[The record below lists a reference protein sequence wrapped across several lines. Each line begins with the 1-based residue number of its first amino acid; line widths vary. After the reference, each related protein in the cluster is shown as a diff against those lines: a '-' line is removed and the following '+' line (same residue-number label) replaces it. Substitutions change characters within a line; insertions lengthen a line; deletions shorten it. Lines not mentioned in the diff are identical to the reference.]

1 MKKKLIPLIMALVC
15 STACVFSLAACGG
28 ESGPKLDSLRI
39 AKTGEQPD
47 DPHNVT
53 TEITYGETPDLSV
66 YKLYLYYS
74 NGDTED
80 IATNNDKI
88 TVKYSYLKKYG
99 LADDRTEIENLPTEW
114 VTGSY
119 TIEYTYDGK
128 TDYNYKAKVI
138 IAVVPAKSGAFRVY
152 PTKTT
157 WYEDENAS
165 QVTLRNPN
173 GLAVENVHNI
183 YDANAKNDTN
193 GIFSLCYMQKAKY
206 DSLTEE
212 QKTDFEYLDSLN
224 DDVHSYFSDGQLE
237 AGEYMLFAMV
247 NDTYNYEDIVTSAV
261 KLTVKDSIIER
272 TFTFQDIVL
281 KDSAGNTVTDD
292 TIEFVATT
300 ENLKTANVG
309 KTAICKANGEV
320 RGTVDFGNGTF
331 DSLTSEE
338 VYHYIKHNPT
348 EVVIVAQ
355 QGGVQIAEC
364 VLNGNTL
371 TMTMEIPETT
381 YKWIVT
387 YTG

>member
-1 MKKKLIPLIMALVC
+1 MKKKITLALLALICALCCAVG
-15 STACVFSLAACGG
+15 LAACGG

-66 YKLYLYYS
+66 YKPYLYYS

-99 LADDRTEIENLPTEW
+99 LADDWTEIENLPTEW
-114 VTGSY
+114 ATGSY

-128 TDYNYKAKVI
+128 TDYNFKANI
-138 IAVVPAKSGAFRVY
+138 IITVVPAKSGAFRVY

-157 WYEDENAS
+157 WYESENAS

-173 GLAVENVHNI
+173 GLAVEEVHGI

-247 NDTYNYEDIVTSAV
+247 NDTYNYENIVTSAV

-281 KDSAGNTVTDD
+281 KDSQGNTVTD
-292 TIEFVATT
+292 ESNEYVAMTKS
-300 ENLKTANVG
+300 LKTANVG
-309 KTAICKANGEV
+309 KTAICKENEEV

-338 VYHYIKHNPT
+338 VYHYIKHSTT
-348 EVVIVAQ
+348 EVVIVEQ
-355 QGGVQIAEC
+355 QSGQQIAEC

-371 TMTMEIPETT
+371 TMTMNIDGT

>member
-1 MKKKLIPLIMALVC
+1 MKKKITLALLALICALCCAVG
-15 STACVFSLAACGG
+15 LAACGG

-66 YKLYLYYS
+66 YKPYLYYS

-99 LADDRTEIENLPTEW
+99 LADDWTEIENLPTEW
-114 VTGSY
+114 ATGSY

-128 TDYNYKAKVI
+128 TDYNFKANI
-138 IAVVPAKSGAFRVY
+138 IITVAPAKSGAFRVY

-157 WYEDENAS
+157 WYMNENVS

-173 GLAVENVHNI
+173 DLAVEEVHGI

-247 NDTYNYEDIVTSAV
+247 NDTYNYADIVTPAV

-281 KDSAGNTVTDD
+281 KDSQGNTVTDESNEYV
-292 TIEFVATT
+292 TMT
-300 ENLKTANVG
+300 ESLKTANVG
-309 KTAICKANGEV
+309 KTAICKENEEV

-338 VYHYIKHNPT
+338 VYHYIKHSTT
-348 EVVIVAQ
+348 EVVIVEQ
-355 QGGVQIAEC
+355 QSSQQIAEC

-371 TMTMEIPETT
+371 TMTMNIDGT

>member
-1 MKKKLIPLIMALVC
+1 MKKKITLALLALVC
-15 STACVFSLAACGG
+15 ALCCAVGLAACGG

-53 TEITYGETPDLSV
+53 SEITYGETPDLSV
-66 YKLYLYYS
+66 YSLYLYYS
-74 NGDTED
+74 NGDTEN

-99 LADDRTEIENLPTEW
+99 LADDWTEIENLPTEW
-114 VTGSY
+114 VTGTY

-128 TDYNYKAKVI
+128 TDYNYNAKI
-138 IAVVPAKSGAFRVY
+138 IITVVPAKSGAFRVY

-157 WYEDENAS
+157 WYENENVS

-173 GLAVENVHNI
+173 GLAVEEVHGI

-193 GIFSLCYMQKAKY
+193 GIFYLNYMQKAKY

-212 QKTDFEYLDSLN
+212 QKTDLEYLDSLN

-247 NDTYNYEDIVTSAV
+247 NDTYNYENIVTPAV

-272 TFTFQDIVL
+272 TFTLQDIVL
-281 KDSAGNTVTDD
+281 KDSQGNTVTD
-292 TIEFVATT
+292 ESNEYVAMT
-300 ENLKTANVG
+300 ESLKTANVG

-338 VYHYIKHNPT
+338 VYHYIKHSFT
-348 EVVIVAQ
+348 EVGIVEQ
-355 QGGVQIAEC
+355 QGGQQIAEC

-371 TMTMEIPETT
+371 TMTMNIDGT